1 MYIFKIAIDIHFIT
15 CYSIIN
21 RNEKDYIMTQSTAD
35 RMALIPQAAQKFQK
49 TQTKQARFV
58 RQEVTPSKAIMDN
71 SDSMLDERYYTD
83 ASKYANEYYGEV
95 YRETTKF
102 DYDDSKPAF
111 ANYWDN

>member
-1 MYIFKIAIDIHFIT
+1 
-15 CYSIIN
+15 
-21 RNEKDYIMTQSTAD
+21 MTQSTAD
-35 RMALIPQAAQKFQK
+35 RMALIRQAAQKFQK

-83 ASKYANEYYGEV
+83 ATKYADEYYGEV
-95 YRETTKF
+95 YRETTKY

>member
-1 MYIFKIAIDIHFIT
+1 MNIAIDIRFIT
-15 CYSIIN
+15 CYSTIN

-35 RMALIPQAAQKFQK
+35 RMALIRQAAQKFQK

-58 RQEVTPSKAIMDN
+58 RQEVAPSKAIMDN

-83 ASKYANEYYGEV
+83 ASKYADEYYGEV